1 MSNCIK
7 NDLCIRGPIAPVDE
21 IRTEILSWRPAF
33 VLPPESEDIQIDLDS
48 DLKTV
53 RCSFETPSDAPWK
66 WFKATVAKYH
76 DQGVRFFLSWIDDDN
91 LHPTDATCNDFVYTR
106 FGEYYT
112 DLLSP
117 SLFKP
122 SEGYR
127 GTDGPITLI
136 FNRRTIDGDPVW
148 EELGSNGII
157 TTDGRGNVISIDGV
171 PGDCNSNLPV
181 IDANGNELA
190 VL

>member
-112 DLLSP
+112 R
-117 SLFKP
+117 
-122 SEGYR
+122 SEESR
-127 GTDGPITLI
+127 
-136 FNRRTIDGDPVW
+136 V
-148 EELGSNGII
+148 
-157 TTDGRGNVISIDGV
+157 GNV
-171 PGDCNSNLPV
+171 CR
-181 IDANGNELA
+181 
-190 VL
+190 